1 MCIVLDAN
9 FFGSFDN
16 PDNEEM
22 VPVHR
27 WLWGQNGK
35 IVYADAPRVRR
46 EWERGGS
53 RLLERLRQDGRLKL
67 VDRKRVE
74 EIESGLEGRIRSDD
88 GHVVALAL
96 AAKVDVLVSNDRAL
110 HQDFKEI
117 VRGKVYQNRSHAHL
131 LQRDTCP

>member
-22 VPVHR
+22 VPVRR

-46 EWERGGS
+46 EWKEAGAACWRDS
-53 RLLERLRQDGRLKL
+53 GRMAASNWWT
-67 VDRKRVE
+67 
-74 EIESGLEGRIRSDD
+74 ES
-88 GHVVALAL
+88 V
-96 AAKVDVLVSNDRAL
+96 
-110 HQDFKEI
+110 
-117 VRGKVYQNRSHAHL
+117 
-131 LQRDTCP
+131 